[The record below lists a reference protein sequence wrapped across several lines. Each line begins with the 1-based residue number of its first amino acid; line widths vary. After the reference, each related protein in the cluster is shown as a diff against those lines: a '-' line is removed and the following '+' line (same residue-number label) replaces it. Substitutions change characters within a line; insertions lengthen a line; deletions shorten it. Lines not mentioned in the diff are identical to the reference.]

1 MQATLNIEDKVFLS
15 NLNDEDQ
22 ELNLGGVYKKL
33 EQITCALDFCEFI
46 SKRIQELYSEA
57 DLMFEAERSKPIPA
71 IVFQSF
77 IHMKQLL
84 EKYAEE
90 HNILQQ
96 KLKYYGN
103 LERILKEKEI
113 IDRMNRN

>member
-1 MQATLNIEDKVFLS
+1 MEATLSTEDKVFLS
-15 NLNDEDQ
+15 CLNDEDQ

-33 EQITCALDFCEFI
+33 EQITCALDFCEFM

-71 IVFQSF
+71 IVYQSF

-90 HNILQQ
+90 HTYLQNE
-96 KLKYYGN
+96 LKHYGN

-113 IDRMNRN
+113 IDRLNRN